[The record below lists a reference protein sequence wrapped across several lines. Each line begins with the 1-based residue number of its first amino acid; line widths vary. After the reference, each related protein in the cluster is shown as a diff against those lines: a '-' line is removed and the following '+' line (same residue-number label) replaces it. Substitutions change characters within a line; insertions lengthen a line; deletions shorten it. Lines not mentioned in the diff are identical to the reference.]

1 MNEDYFPADKLS
13 LREFIN
19 AIPHG
24 VAVLARD
31 GTVAEMNHYLEAF
44 TGHAATEVRGT
55 LVDQIIRS
63 NIGMHGRFFREAAGE
78 KRCNWEGNII
88 DANRKKLPVR
98 ITLSPVNNEAGAMS
112 FFLLLIEDSSASQ
125 LTAEQEKKGVAGVS
139 GIIGHSPG
147 IQKILDLLPILAHTD
162 TTLLITGE
170 TGTGKD
176 LLAETIHRVS
186 PRVKGPFVKVNCG
199 ALPEALLESE
209 LFGHT
214 RGAFTGANSDK
225 PGMLRLAEGGTIFL
239 TEIGDLPF
247 ALQVKLLTVLDD
259 KEFFPLGSSKKIK
272 VDIRLIT
279 ATHHDLQQRVQEGRF
294 RQDLYFRLNVL
305 RAHLPPLR
313 ERGADTKLLAEH
325 FLRKFSRTLE
335 KNIKGFNREAESRF
349 GQYPFPGNVREL
361 SNVVE
366 YAANMCQ
373 EEIINVT
380 HLPDYLQSAPVRNP
394 GNRKAKP
401 GRNEREQSAGT
412 QGPTGTGDNEQVP
425 NWSQFE
431 KKRIFEALRKSDG
444 NRTHASSLLGWSR
457 SRLLR
462 KIKHYGLE

>member
-1 MNEDYFPADKLS
+1 M
-13 LREFIN
+13 REFIN

-31 GTVAEMNHYLEAF
+31 GTVTEMNHYLEAF
-44 TGHAATEVRGT
+44 TGHATTEIRGT
-55 LVDQIIRS
+55 LIDQVIRS
-63 NIGMHGRFFREAAGE
+63 NIGMHGRFFRHEAGE
-78 KRCNWEGNII
+78 DRYRWEGNII

-98 ITLSPVNNEAGAMS
+98 ITLSPVSSDTES
-112 FFLLLIEDSSASQ
+112 RSIFLLLIEDISAARLSAG
-125 LTAEQEKKGVAGVS
+125 LDKKGLTES
-139 GIIGHSPG
+139 SMILGHSQG

-176 LLAETIHRVS
+176 LLAETIHRSS
-186 PRVKGPFVKVNCG
+186 PRAKGPFVKINCG

-209 LFGHT
+209 LFGHV

-225 PGMLRLAEGGTIFL
+225 LGMLRLAEGGTLFL

-259 KEFFPLGSSKKIK
+259 KEFFPVGGSKKVK

-279 ATHHDLQQRVQEGRF
+279 ATHRDLQQLVQEGRF

-305 RAHLPPLR
+305 GAHLPPLR
-313 ERGADTKLLAEH
+313 ERGSDTKLLAEH
-325 FLRKFSRTLE
+325 FLRKFNKAME
-335 KNIKGFNREAESRF
+335 KNLRGFSREAESRLA
-349 GQYPFPGNVREL
+349 QHLFPGNVREL

-373 EEIINVT
+373 EEILETT
-380 HLPDYLQSAPVRNP
+380 HLPDYLQSPSIPQSIEKRTSQAIP
-394 GNRKAKP
+394 K
-401 GRNEREQSAGT
+401 ER
-412 QGPTGTGDNEQVP
+412 TGDSPASAAGSGEPDQVP

-431 KKRIFEALRKSDG
+431 KKKIFEALLNSDG
-444 NRTHASSLLGWSR
+444 NRSHAAAKLGWSR

-462 KIKHYGLE
+462 KIKHYGLG